1 MKTYSKLRVL
11 EHDYSSESCIYNVL
25 VIRRVASDM
34 IRYSFC
40 FSKLSLRRRFKYI
53 DSETFNSSNL
63 IQFMDYDSVP
73 SFMFCMKFCFRV
85 LKLRDSRF
93 KGYDL

>member
-1 MKTYSKLRVL
+1 M
-11 EHDYSSESCIYNVL
+11 
-25 VIRRVASDM
+25 
-34 IRYSFC
+34 
-40 FSKLSLRRRFKYI
+40 RFKYI
-53 DSETFNSSNL
+53 DSETFNPAIL

-85 LKLRDSRF
+85 LKLRDGRF

>member
-1 MKTYSKLRVL
+1 MIAVL
-11 EHDYSSESCIYNVL
+11 SVVWATENSSQSCIYNVL

-34 IRYSFC
+34 IRYFFC
-40 FSKLSLRRRFKYI
+40 SSNLSWRRRFKYI
-53 DSETFNSSNL
+53 DSETFNTAIL

-73 SFMFCMKFCFRV
+73 SFIFCMKFCFRV
-85 LKLRDSRF
+85 LKLCDGRF